1 MPRLSAYNYQ
11 RVFLNIILC
20 FANNNIP
27 LFYTGIL
34 TITHYCEMLYWCNT
48 FAVVA
53 LCYCSIAIVLLLLLQ
68 WITPPRIDELQAHY
82 NDVYNRH
89 N

>member
-1 MPRLSAYNYQ
+1 
-11 RVFLNIILC
+11 
-20 FANNNIP
+20 
-27 LFYTGIL
+27 
-34 TITHYCEMLYWCNT
+34 MLYWCNT

-89 N
+89 NWPDY